1 MVQTQTEK
9 TKIGLLRN
17 PTTVKLLARE
27 IILASDAY
35 IAKKMDENQYRELI
49 VYYATYHGKKLFSL
63 DGGLNPTVK
72 DRIGKKR
79 CGLVEAILRGFQ
91 ISIN

>member
-1 MVQTQTEK
+1 MVQNQKEK
-9 TKIGLLRN
+9 TKIGPLRN
-17 PTTVKLLARE
+17 PTNIKLLARE

-35 IAKKMDENQYRELI
+35 IAKKMDENEYRKLI

-63 DGGLNPTVK
+63 DGSLNPTVK

-79 CGLVEAILRGFQ
+79 CGLVEAMLQGFQ